1 MHEHTLRTSDNSLP
15 FGRREGPPRDKTI
28 GGAVTSDEKCEVDN
42 ALEQSGFASESDGIR
57 ELAFAFA
64 RSAVVRDAVFAY
76 RKSEA
81 A

>member
-1 MHEHTLRTSDNSLP
+1 MHENVLRTPENSLP

-28 GGAVTSDEKCEVDN
+28 GGAVTADEKSEVDT
-42 ALEQSGFASESDGIR
+42 ALEQSGFISESDGIR

-64 RSAVVRDAVFAY
+64 RSAVVRDAVFEY
-76 RKSEA
+76 RKSKA